1 MIDGELFRVAWL
13 DPESYDYVE
22 TTGRLE
28 VRSLDNGEAEP
39 VTYRILKITDSN
51 DPQVEIPLINV
62 SSDGRISKVDDETSA
77 DGAIAVWRPQSSLA
91 HVTLNNNKV
100 VTIRAIEPII
110 LNPRNLEFLRLTPV
124 IGDPL
129 IISIDKV
136 DRLVIPVQ

>member
-77 DGAIAVWRPQSSLA
+77 DGVIAVWRPQSSLA
-91 HVTLNNNKV
+91 HVTLNNN
-100 VTIRAIEPII
+100 
-110 LNPRNLEFLRLTPV
+110 
-124 IGDPL
+124 D
-129 IISIDKV
+129 
-136 DRLVIPVQ
+136 Q